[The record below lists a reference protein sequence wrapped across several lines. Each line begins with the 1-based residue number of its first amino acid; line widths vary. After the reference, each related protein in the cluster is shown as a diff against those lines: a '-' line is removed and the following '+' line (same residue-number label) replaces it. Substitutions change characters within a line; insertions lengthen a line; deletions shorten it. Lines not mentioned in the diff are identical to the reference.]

1 MEIRAENIEILFQ
14 NVIFTYSTFYKR
26 KSGSR
31 VEREDLKFMSPGGN
45 KKFGDRGP
53 GAAKKSWKLNTHRI
67 SNGSSS
73 KAEG

>member
-1 MEIRAENIEILFQ
+1 MSKVRSFSKQTFGNSSRKHR
-14 NVIFTYSTFYKR
+14 NVIFTYRTFSKR

-53 GAAKKSWKLNTHRI
+53 GAAKK
-67 SNGSSS
+67 
-73 KAEG
+73 A

>member
-1 MEIRAENIEILFQ
+1 MSKVRSFWKLLEIRAENIEISFQ

-53 GAAKKSWKLNTHRI
+53 GAAKK
-67 SNGSSS
+67 
-73 KAEG
+73 A

>member
-1 MEIRAENIEILFQ
+1 MSKVVSLSEPTFVNSSKYEIEKCD
-14 NVIFTYSTFYKR
+14 FTYYAFYKR

-53 GAAKKSWKLNTHRI
+53 GAAKK
-67 SNGSSS
+67 
-73 KAEG
+73 A

>member
-1 MEIRAENIEILFQ
+1 MSKQTFGNSSRKHR
-14 NVIFTYSTFYKR
+14 NVIFTYRFYRTFYKR

-53 GAAKKSWKLNTHRI
+53 GAAKKVFCVQAQHTQNFKR
-67 SNGSSS
+67 
-73 KAEG
+73 